1 MPEEA
6 AYERANTELQ
16 AGNMRRGLW
25 AKAYADASG
34 DEQKQKSLYI
44 KYRAEQLMEGC
55 DNS

>member
-44 KYRAEQLMEGC
+44 KYRAEQLMEGSV
-55 DNS
+55 NS